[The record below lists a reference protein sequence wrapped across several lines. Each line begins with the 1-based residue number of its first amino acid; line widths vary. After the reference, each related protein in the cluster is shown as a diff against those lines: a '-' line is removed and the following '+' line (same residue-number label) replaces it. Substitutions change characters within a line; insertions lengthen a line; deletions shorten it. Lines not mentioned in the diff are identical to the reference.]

1 MCNYSGVSLDLQLKV
16 ERAAVP
22 GVLVMETV
30 LPSYLPYRIS
40 EHEQVLER
48 FRNRTSFTVSDGKR
62 LSIYQNEIV
71 TLARTVRLS
80 YCLQMTKYS

>member
-80 YCLQMTKYS
+80 YCLPMIKYS

>member
-30 LPSYLPYRIS
+30 LPSYLPYRIN

-80 YCLQMTKYS
+80 YCLPMIKYS